1 MLYFRAVSDD
11 AAARPARSVRLW
23 PLLAAQALT
32 AFNDN
37 AWKLLVLV
45 VGEQLLR
52 SRITGADE
60 FAAAK
65 EHQAFVATAALL
77 IPLVVFS
84 LPGGAIADRV
94 GKRGWIVGLKFA
106 ECVVLAVGAWA
117 LSFTPPSYGLLI
129 AVLAAM
135 GCISALLAPA
145 KYGILPELVPHER
158 LSEANGA
165 LELWTF
171 LAIIGGTALGPIL
184 FEAFGGAALG
194 GVVLLAL
201 AGVGLASSLAIPKT
215 EPARASGSLARSVA
229 EGWAALRADK
239 TLRLCVIGS
248 TWFWALASLLGQ
260 ALLVDASTRL
270 ALPPAQQGLPLAIFG
285 VGVGVG
291 SWIAGRGSHGKVEV
305 GLVPIGATGLGL
317 FTLCLGAI
325 APGAIGTHVLLALL
339 GLASGFVNVPINA
352 LLQSRAP
359 AERRGAVIAL
369 ANVFTYAGMLVGSI
383 VARGLAE
390 CGASPRAQFLFAAAT
405 TLLGTAWTWTLLPSA
420 FARAVAV
427 VLAHTIYRTRVV
439 DRANVPETGG
449 ALLAPNHVSF
459 VDGLFLMASI
469 ERPIRF
475 IVDRGQ
481 FERPLFSR
489 ILRALEVIPIDAA
502 GGPRALLRSLRS
514 AGDALD
520 RGEIVCIFPEGQITR
535 TGGLQPFRRGLEKI
549 VHGRAVPIVPVHL
562 DRLWGSIFSF
572 ERGAFVT
579 KLPRQLPY
587 RVTVSFGAPLPSD
600 ATMARVRR
608 AVEGLGAAAWPLR
621 RDTAKP
627 LHRLALARARFA
639 PFGFAA
645 SDESGARVSR
655 LGLVTR
661 AVALARARP
670 DVFASTERV
679 GVLLPPCVAAAATN
693 LAILLAGRCIVNLNF
708 TVGVDGLGSAARQS
722 ALRHVVTS
730 RTFLERA
737 KVALPPGVEPV
748 FLEDLASSI
757 GGGARAAAALAA
769 LALPAAWLER
779 FCGRRARPSV
789 DAVATVIF
797 SSGSTA
803 EPKGVQLSH
812 FNLDSNLRGL
822 AQVFRPRR
830 DDVVLGSLPL
840 FHSFG
845 FLTLW
850 FALTEGLPIAF
861 CPNPL
866 DGDAIG
872 KVVAERRVTLL
883 LATPTFLQIYARRC
897 SPEQFGSV
905 RVVMTGAEKLPERVA
920 DAFEQ
925 RFGIRPLEGY
935 GATECAPVIAASVP
949 PYRSA
954 GFFQIGAKRGSVGRP
969 LPGIVVRLVDPDS
982 GIEVE
987 VGKPG
992 LLLVRGPNVM
1002 RGYLGRDDLTQA
1014 ALRDGWYVTG
1024 DLAIE
1029 DEDGFLTITDR
1040 LSRFSKI
1047 GGEMVPHGKVEDA
1060 LYDAL
1065 GKRDLPRFAVTGV
1078 PDDKKGEKLAVLTTV
1093 TPAERVEVL
1102 AKLASSGLPNLFVPR
1117 PDGFVHVDAIPLLGT
1132 GKVDLKR
1139 VKQIAIERL
1148 GT

>member
-1 MLYFRAVSDD
+1 M
-11 AAARPARSVRLW
+11 W
-23 PLLAAQALT
+23 PLVSAQALT

-37 AWKLLVLV
+37 AWKLLVIV
-45 VGEQLLR
+45 IGERIVRERGVG
-52 SRITGADE
+52 AAE

-65 EHQAFVATAALL
+65 EHQTFLATAALL
-77 IPLVVFS
+77 IPLVLFS

-94 GKRGWIVGLKFA
+94 AKRSWIVALKFA
-106 ECVVLAVGAWA
+106 ECVVLALGAWVLMA
-117 LSFTPPSYGLLI
+117 SPPSYEALI

-135 GCISALLAPA
+135 GCVSALLSPT

-171 LAIIGGTALGPIL
+171 LAIIAGTVLGPLLHAGFDSTAVVGLVLLGTGALGL
-184 FEAFGGAALG
+184 VTSFG
-194 GVVLLAL
+194 
-201 AGVGLASSLAIPKT
+201 IPKT
-215 EPARASGSLARSVA
+215 EPARASGSLAASVA
-229 EGWAALRADK
+229 QAWAALRADR

-260 ALLVDASTRL
+260 ALLVDSSTRL
-270 ALPPAQQGLPLAIFG
+270 ALPPAQQGFPLAIFG
-285 VGVGVG
+285 IGVGIG
-291 SWIAGRGSHGKVEV
+291 SYVAGRWSQGKVEV
-305 GLVPIGATGLGL
+305 GLVPLGATGLGV
-317 FTLCLGAI
+317 FTLWLGVA
-325 APGAIGTHVLLALL
+325 APAVLGTFVVLALL

-352 LLQSRAP
+352 LLQTRAP
-359 AERRGAVIAL
+359 AQRRGAVIAL

-383 VARGLAE
+383 VARVLAE

-405 TLLGTAWTWTLLPSA
+405 TLVGTAWTWTLLPQA
-420 FARAVAV
+420 FARALAV
-427 VLAHTIYRTRVV
+427 LLAHTVYRTRVV
-439 DRANVPETGG
+439 GRELVPSAGG

-459 VDGLFLMASI
+459 VDGLFLLASI
-469 ERPIRF
+469 ERPVRF

-489 ILRALEVIPIDAA
+489 VLRALEVIPIDAA

-520 RGEIVCIFPEGQITR
+520 RGEVVCIFPEGQITR

-549 VHGRAVPIVPVHL
+549 VHGRDVPIVPVHL

-572 ERGAFVT
+572 ERGTFVT

-587 RVTVSFGAPLPSD
+587 RVTVSFGAPLPSSS
-600 ATMARVRR
+600 TMPRVRR
-608 AVEGLGAAAWPLR
+608 AVEELAASAWPLR
-621 RDTAKP
+621 CDTARP
-627 LHRLALARARFA
+627 LHRLALARARFS

-645 SDESGARVSR
+645 CDETGARISR
-655 LGLVTR
+655 LGLLTR

-670 DVFASTERV
+670 DVFAATERV
-679 GVLLPPCVAAAATN
+679 GVLLPPCVAAAVTN

-730 RTFLERA
+730 RAFLERA

-748 FLEDLASSI
+748 FLEGLAASI
-757 GGGARAAAALAA
+757 GGGARAVAALAT
-769 LALPAAWLER
+769 LALPAALLER
-779 FCGRRARPSV
+779 LCGRRERVTV
-789 DAVATVIF
+789 DAIATVIF

-822 AQVFRPRR
+822 SQVVRPRQ

-897 SPEQFGSV
+897 TPEQFGSV

-954 GFFQIGAKRGSVGRP
+954 GFFQIGAKRGAVGRP
-969 LPGIVVRLVDPDS
+969 LPGIAVRLVDPDT
-982 GIEVE
+982 GVEVE
-987 VGKPG
+987 TGKPG

-1002 RGYLGRDDLTQA
+1002 RGYLGRDDLTQG

-1065 GKRDLPRFAVTGV
+1065 GRRDAPRFAVTGV
-1078 PDDKKGEKLAVLTTV
+1078 PDAKKGERLAVLTTI
-1093 TPAERVEVL
+1093 TPAEQAEVL
-1102 AKLASSGLPNLFVPR
+1102 AKLATFGLPNLFVPR
-1117 PDGFVHVDAIPLLGT
+1117 ADAFVHVDAIPLLGT

-1139 VKQIAIERL
+1139 VKQIAAEQL
-1148 GT
+1148 GP

>member
-1 MLYFRAVSDD
+1 MVYCRAVTLASD
-11 AAARPARSVRLW
+11 PARVRLW

-32 AFNDN
+32 SFNDN
-37 AWKLLVLV
+37 AWKLLVV
-45 VGEQLLR
+45 VLGERMLR
-52 SRITGADE
+52 ERVPDAAE

-65 EHQAFVATAALL
+65 EHQAFLATAALL
-77 IPLVVFS
+77 VPLVLFS
-84 LPGGAIADRV
+84 LPGGAIADRI
-94 GKRGWIVGLKFA
+94 GKRGWIVALKVA
-106 ECVVLAVGAWA
+106 ECVVLALGTCALWA
-117 LSFTPPSYGLLI
+117 SPPSFGQLI
-129 AVLAAM
+129 AVLVAM
-135 GCISALLAPA
+135 GCVSALLAPA

-171 LAIIGGTALGPIL
+171 LAIIAGTALGPFL
-184 FEAFGGAALG
+184 YGAFDGAAAV
-194 GVVLLAL
+194 GVVLFAL
-201 AGVGLASSLAIPKT
+201 AVVGLGVSWLVPKT
-215 EPARASGSLARSVA
+215 VATGASGGLVDSVR
-229 EGWAALRADK
+229 EGWRVLRGDGA
-239 TLRLCVIGS
+239 LRLCVIGS

-260 ALLVDASTRL
+260 ALLVYSSTSL
-270 ALPPAQQGLPLAIFG
+270 ALPPSQQGIPLAIFG
-285 VGVGVG
+285 IGVGIG
-291 SWIAGRGSHGKVEV
+291 SYVAGRGSQGKVEV

-317 FTLCLGAI
+317 FTLWFGAS
-325 APGAIGTHVLLALL
+325 APGALGTYVLLALL
-339 GLASGFVNVPINA
+339 GLSSGFVNVPINA

-359 AERRGAVIAL
+359 AQRRGAVIAL
-369 ANVFTYAGMLVGSI
+369 ANGFTYIGMLVGSI

-390 CGASPRAQFLFAAAT
+390 VGASPRVQFLFAAVT
-405 TLLGTAWTWTLLPSA
+405 TLIGTAWSWTLLPTA
-420 FARAVAV
+420 FARAIAV
-427 VLAHTIYRTRVV
+427 VLAHTIYRTRVIG
-439 DRANVPETGG
+439 RAHVPENGG

-459 VDGLFLMASI
+459 VDGLFLLASI

-520 RGEIVCIFPEGQITR
+520 RGEVVCIFPEGQITR

-549 VHGRAVPIVPVHL
+549 VHGRRVPIVPVHL

-572 ERGAFVT
+572 ERGTFVT

-587 RVTVSFGAPLPSD
+587 RVTVSFGAPLPST
-600 ATMARVRR
+600 ATMPVVRR
-608 AVEGLGAAAWPLR
+608 AVERLGAEAWPLR
-621 RDTAKP
+621 RDTARQ
-627 LHRLALARARFA
+627 LQRLALARARFA

-645 SDESGARVSR
+645 CDELGARVSR
-655 LGLVTR
+655 IGLVTR

-670 DVFASTERV
+670 AVFAATERV

-693 LAILLAGRCIVNLNF
+693 LAILFAGRCIVNLNF
-708 TVGVDGLGSAARQS
+708 TVGVDGLRSAARQS
-722 ALRHVVTS
+722 QLRHVVTS
-730 RTFLERA
+730 RAFLERA
-737 KVALPPGVEPV
+737 KITLPDDVEPV
-748 FLEDLASSI
+748 FLEDIAATI
-757 GGGARAAAALAA
+757 GAAARLCAAVTAL
-769 LALPAAWLER
+769 LLPAPWLER
-779 FCGRRARPSV
+779 FCGRREATTV
-789 DAVATVIF
+789 DAIATVIF

-822 AQVFRPRR
+822 AQVFRPQRE
-830 DDVVLGSLPL
+830 DVVLGSLPL

-850 FALTEGLPIAF
+850 FALTEGLPLAF

-897 SPEQFGSV
+897 SPDQFGSV
-905 RVVMTGAEKLPERVA
+905 RVVMTGAEKLPDRVA

-954 GFFQIGAKRGSVGRP
+954 GFFQVGAKRSSVGRP
-969 LPGIVVRLVDPDS
+969 LPGIVVRLVDPDT
-982 GIEVE
+982 GVDVE

-1002 RGYLGRDDLTQA
+1002 RGYLGRDDLTEA
-1014 ALRDGWYVTG
+1014 VLREGWYVTG
-1024 DLAIE
+1024 DLAVE

-1065 GKRDLPRFAVTGV
+1065 GKRDAPRFAVTGV
-1078 PDDKKGEKLAVLTTV
+1078 PDEKKGERLAVLTTV
-1093 TPAERVEVL
+1093 TPAERAEVL
-1102 AKLASSGLPNLFVPR
+1102 AKLATSGLPNLFVPR
-1117 PDGFVHVDAIPLLGT
+1117 HDAFVHVDAIPLLGT

-1148 GT
+1148 RT